1 MSGMLGLLLSVLVQ
15 QEDPVDRQVNRL
27 KEQLRLTD
35 EQAAKARDIVK
46 KQQDDIKGLLTDEQ
60 KPRYEESL
68 RGGGRGNGNN
78 PGAGNNNPGRGNQ
91 GRGGWF
97 PSTDDLKSKLGL
109 SDEQVTKINEMRDGI
124 REEMRKMFQNRENRP
139 GPDALEKL
147 RTETTAKMRDLLTD
161 EQKPKF
167 DEALKSVQTPGAGG
181 TFGGGRGGNSV
192 DERVTRAMEAL
203 KFEKP
208 EEADAVKGLV
218 RKVVELQEKVET
230 TLRENRGK
238 LDEIL
243 KDTALSDD
251 AVGDKLNEI
260 RKPGKEF
267 EKQLAD
273 ARAKLVEVISS
284 RQEIELLRRGV
295 LR

>member
-1 MSGMLGLLLSVLVQ
+1 MSGTLALLICAALQ
-15 QEDPVDRQVNRL
+15 DDPVDRSLNRY
-27 KEQLRLTD
+27 KESLRLTE
-35 EQAAKARDIVK
+35 EQSAKAREIIK
-46 KQQDDIKGLLTDEQ
+46 KQQEDLKSLLTDEQ
-60 KPRYEESL
+60 KTRYDEML
-68 RGGGRGNGNN
+68 RGGGG
-78 PGAGNNNPGRGNQ
+78 GRGTADRGGPPGQ
-91 GRGGWF
+91 AGRGGWF

-147 RTETTAKMRDLLTD
+147 RTETTAKMRDLLTE

-192 DERVTRAMEAL
+192 DERVTRAMEVL

-243 KDTALSDD
+243 KDAALSDD
-251 AVGDKLNEI
+251 AVGDKLNEL